1 VIVVD
6 ASVLATA
13 IGDDGGDGERAR
25 SRLLAERLFAPELL
39 DLEVA
44 SVWRRA
50 VRRGHMTEHRAR
62 QALADL
68 AVLPLARAP
77 HASLMPRIWELRDNL
92 TIHDAAYVALAEALD
107 APLLTAD
114 RKLTRTSGTRC
125 VFELVT

>member
-1 VIVVD
+1 MIVVD

-13 IGDDGGDGERAR
+13 IGDDGDDGDRAR
-25 SRLLAERLFAPELL
+25 SRLLDERMFAPELL

-50 VRRGHMTEHRAR
+50 VRGGRMTEHRAR

-77 HASLMPRIWELRDNL
+77 HASLMSRIWELRDNL
-92 TIHDAAYVALAEALD
+92 TIHDAAYVALAEGLD

-125 VFELVT
+125 VFELVR